1 MTNAAVHRREHG
13 ATMIEF
19 ALVLMIFLTFFL
31 GVVDFARMLW
41 TWNAAN
47 EATRWGARTAVVCSK
62 GSAKV
67 LDRMQ
72 KFLPQLTTANVVVDW
87 YNAAGSLDNSCTAA
101 TCGAVN
107 IRIQNLNYQ
116 WRSPIGFSL
125 PSAIPMPSFSTYLP
139 REAMGTDPNSDAPG
153 ICG

>member
-1 MTNAAVHRREHG
+1 MKKIVQNPQRG

-31 GVVDFARMLW
+31 GLIDFARMLW

-47 EATRWGARTAVVCSK
+47 EATRWGARTAVICPQ
-62 GSAKV
+62 GSPKV

-72 KFLPQLTTANVVVDW
+72 QFLPQLTAANVKIDW
-87 YNAAGSLDNSCTAA
+87 YDPAGNLSTTCNATN
-101 TCGAVN
+101 CGAVN
-107 IRIQNLNYQ
+107 VRLQSLNYQ
-116 WRSPIGFSL
+116 WISPIGFSL
-125 PSAIPMPSFSTYLP
+125 RSAIPMPSFSTYLP
-139 REAMGTDPNSDAPG
+139 RESMGTDPNSGATG